1 MNIRTKIQLTV
12 FCFLLCLNH
21 FAHSVELVIG
31 EAMIK
36 PGIQF
41 IFEGA
46 VKDSISPENYHL
58 DVTKTD
64 VHLEARVNWAS
75 ENLPAGTP
83 AGGFVPYLTITA
95 EVRNA
100 RTGDL
105 LAVDLV
111 PHINLIDNFHYAR
124 NIALP
129 GKINDKYDVV
139 FHVMPP
145 AAYTLSYHKDW
156 RSKYGDQLF
165 EAKTFHFKGID
176 FEAIARATR

>member
-1 MNIRTKIQLTV
+1 MNIKTRVQLTV
-12 FCFLLCLNH
+12 FCFLLCLTQ
-21 FAHSVELVIG
+21 FAHSVELIIG
-31 EAMIK
+31 EAVIK
-36 PGIQF
+36 PGIHF

-46 VKDSISPENYHL
+46 VKDSISPEKYHL

-75 ENLPAGTP
+75 KNLPEGTP

-95 EVRNA
+95 EVINA

-105 LAVDLV
+105 LTIDLV

-139 FHVMPP
+139 FYVMPP
-145 AAYTLSYHKDW
+145 EAYTLSYHKDW
-156 RSKYGDQLF
+156 RSQYGDQLF
-165 EAKTFHFKGID
+165 RAETFRFEGID